1 MINMEIKEY
10 IIDLQLFSEEK
21 TEKPTHKKIQDSREK
36 GQVLQSKEVNS
47 AFMLLGAFI
56 SINLMGGYIGNII
69 TRLTT
74 YVYEDYLNTNY
85 LFSITN
91 IYKLMITS
99 IYYMLMLVLP
109 VAAICLIIG
118 LVCSYMQVGYL
129 FTTKTLE
136 MKLSKLNPIEG
147 FKRMFSMK
155 SVFELVK
162 SFIKIIFVGYV
173 VFRYAEGQL
182 ETIFNT
188 MGMETPVIIKTI
200 VTLTVQIGV
209 RAGMVLVALALL
221 DYMYQKYEY
230 DKNLKMTKQEIKE
243 EYKQTEGNPQIK
255 SKIKE
260 KQRQIS
266 MRRMMQDVPKAD
278 VIITNPTHF
287 AIAIKYDQ
295 NLSDAPMVVA
305 KGLDI
310 IAQRI
315 KEIASEN
322 NVPMVEN
329 RPLARSLY
337 DAVQV
342 GQAIP
347 QDMYQSVAEVLAYV
361 YQLNNRTKGAKL

>member
-1 MINMEIKEY
+1 MELELL
-10 IIDLQLFSEEK
+10 IDLQLFSEEK
-21 TEKPTHKKIQDSREK
+21 TEEPTQKKIKESREK

-56 SINLMGGYIGNII
+56 SLRLLGGFLGNII
-69 TRLTT
+69 QRLTL
-74 YVYEDYLNTNY
+74 YVYEEYLNINY

-91 IYKLMITS
+91 IYKLMLTAL
-99 IYYMLMLVLP
+99 YYMMMMIIPL
-109 VAAICLIIG
+109 AAICLIIG

-136 MKLSKLNPIEG
+136 VKFSKLNPIEG

-162 SFIKIIFVGYV
+162 SLIKIVFVGMV
-173 VFRYAEGQL
+173 VFNYAEGQL
-182 ETIFNT
+182 DTIFNT
-188 MGMETPVIIKTI
+188 MSMDTVLIIKTL
-200 VTLTVQIGV
+200 VDLTIQIGL

-221 DYMYQKYEY
+221 DYLYQRYEHN
-230 DKNLKMTKQEIKE
+230 KGLKMTKQEVKE
-243 EYKQTEGNPQIK
+243 EYKQVEGNPQIK

-287 AIAIKYDQ
+287 AIAIKYDPSI
-295 NLSDAPMVVA
+295 SDAPLVVA
-305 KGLDI
+305 KGMDI

-329 RPLARSLY
+329 KPLARSLY

-342 GQAIP
+342 GQIIP
-347 QDMYQSVAEVLAYV
+347 QDMYQAVAEVLAYV
-361 YQLNNRTKGAKL
+361 YQINNRTKGAKL

>member
-1 MINMEIKEY
+1 MEF

-21 TEKPTHKKIQDSREK
+21 TEKATQKKITDSREK

-56 SINLMGGYIGNII
+56 SLSLLGGFIGNII
-69 TRLTT
+69 TRLTL
-74 YVYEDYLNTNY
+74 YVFDEFLNINY
-85 LFSITN
+85 SFSITN
-91 IYKLMITS
+91 IYKLMVTVL
-99 IYYMLMLVLP
+99 YHLLLMALP
-109 VAAICLIIG
+109 IALICLLIG
-118 LVCSYMQVGYL
+118 LISSYMQVGYL

-136 MKLSKLNPIEG
+136 VKFSKLNPIEG

-155 SVFELVK
+155 SLVELVK

-173 VFRYAEGQL
+173 VFRYVEGHL

-188 MGMETPVIIKTI
+188 MYMDTVVIIKTL
-200 VTLTVQIGV
+200 VTITVQIGV
-209 RAGMVLVALALL
+209 RAGMVLVFLALL
-221 DYMYQKYEY
+221 DYIYQKYEY
-230 DKNLKMTKQEIKE
+230 NKNLKMTKQEIKE

-266 MRRMMQDVPKAD
+266 MRRMMQDVPSAD

-287 AIAIKYDQ
+287 AIAIKYDP

-305 KGLDI
+305 KGVDI
-310 IAQRI
+310 IAQKI
-315 KEIASEN
+315 KEIASNN

-329 RPLARSLY
+329 RQLARALY
-337 DAVQV
+337 DVADI
-342 GQAIP
+342 GRPIP

-361 YQLNNRTKGAKL
+361 YQINNRSKGAKL